1 MKVTLNKYLLAKTME
16 TDNSKANLKI
26 KISIRKRKNYKVAI
40 NNKIKTIKIGMV
52 MMNLEG
58 LMNKLFK
65 LKII

>member
-1 MKVTLNKYLLAKTME
+1 ME
-16 TDNSKANLKI
+16 TDNSKINLKI
-26 KISIRKRKNYKVAI
+26 KISIRKRKNSKVAI

-58 LMNKLFK
+58 MMNKLFK